1 MRTVVITVFA
11 FLLVVGTAI
20 AVKAYFGYGSPWF
33 GSGPGEGYG
42 GGYGS
47 GGCPA
52 SGGPGGCCARGP
64 GAATDIKAIERLAS
78 RYYAETYGDKEFTV
92 EVRDYGCHQEAYIIK
107 NGAAV
112 KRLSISGGNVYE
124 IG

>member
-1 MRTVVITVFA
+1 MRTAVITVFA

-20 AVKAYFGYGSPWF
+20 AVKAYLEYGSPWF
-33 GSGPGEGYG
+33 GSGPGESY
-42 GGYGS
+42 

-52 SGGPGGCCARGP
+52 SGGPGGCCGRGRGGP
-64 GAATDIKAIERLAS
+64 GAATDIKAIESLAS

-107 NGAAV
+107 NGNAV
-112 KRLSISGGNVYE
+112 KRLSISEGNVYE
-124 IG
+124 TG